1 MFPCGREHPGMHGGG
16 SQGQTGSA
24 ASPGAL
30 GNRIS
35 HHHALLHLA
44 VLAEVFLQTL

>member
-1 MFPCGREHPGMHGGG
+1 MFPRGREHPGVRGEE
-16 SQGQTGSA
+16 SQGQTGAA
-24 ASPGAL
+24 ASPRAL

-44 VLAEVFLQTL
+44 VLAEVLLQTL